1 MPVINI
7 RKAQREGARL
17 VIGLAGISGSGKTL
31 SALLLAY
38 GLTNG
43 DGEKVGFLDTENRR
57 GSLYASNDTY
67 DKIKSSLEMNEYPE
81 PFYIGDLDAPFSP
94 QRYID
99 AIHEFEKAGVEVLVI
114 DSVSHEWEGTGGCEE
129 IATLANPNK
138 PQWNRA
144 KAEHKRFMNALLQ
157 SNMHIIVC
165 IRAREKVKLV
175 KVNGKTEY
183 EPQGIMPVTEKNVMF
198 EMTASLMM
206 WDSGKSQQ
214 VMKCPEEL
222 RDILG
227 REDGYIT
234 AQDGLALRQWVQGG
248 NQLDPK
254 VEEYRN
260 RLRNV
265 TEKGQ
270 AYTQECWDK
279 TPAKIRKAL
288 GDDFKQTLLESAI
301 AYEKQRSSSNHD
313 AQNVDEL
320 NSQVLGAGENQEG

>member
-1 MPVINI
+1 MAVINI

-38 GLTNG
+38 GLTEG
-43 DGEKVGFLDTENRR
+43 DGTKVGFLDTENRR

-67 DKIKSSLEMNEYPE
+67 DKIQQSLGMKEQPE
-81 PFYIGDLDAPFSP
+81 PFWIGDLDAPFSP

-99 AIHEFEKAGVEVLVI
+99 AIREFEKAGVEVLVV
-114 DSVSHEWEGTGGCEE
+114 DSISHEWEGTGGCEE
-129 IATLANPNK
+129 IATLANPQK

-165 IRAREKVKLV
+165 IRAREKVKLI

-206 WDSGKSQQ
+206 WDSGKAQQ

-222 RDILG
+222 RGILG
-227 REDGYIT
+227 RETDYIS
-234 AQDGLALRQWVQGG
+234 AQDGLALRQWVRGG
-248 NQLDPK
+248 NTLNPE
-254 VEEYRN
+254 VEAWRN

-265 TEKGQ
+265 TEKGE
-270 AYTQECWDK
+270 AYTVECWDK

-288 GDDFKQTLLESAI
+288 GDDFKQSLLESAK
-301 AYEKQRSSSNHD
+301 AYDKQRAESNHD
-313 AQNVDEL
+313 AQNVDDL
-320 NSQVLGAGENQEG
+320 NEQVMGQQ

>member
-1 MPVINI
+1 MAVINI
-7 RKAQREGARL
+7 RKAEREGARL

-31 SALLLAY
+31 SALMLAY
-38 GLTNG
+38 GLANG
-43 DGEKVGFLDTENRR
+43 DGTKVGFLDTENRR
-57 GSLYASNDTY
+57 GSLYASDDTY
-67 DKIKSSLEMNEYPE
+67 DKIQASLGLEHRPDA
-81 PFYIGDLDAPFSP
+81 FWIGDLEPPFSP

-99 AIHEFEKAGVEVLVI
+99 AIREFEQAGVEVLVI

-129 IATLANPNK
+129 IATLANPAK

-157 SNMHIIVC
+157 SNMHVICC

-206 WDSGKSQQ
+206 WDSGSAQQ

-222 RDILG
+222 RGILG
-227 REDGYIT
+227 RESGYIS
-234 AQDGLALRQWVQGG
+234 AQDGLSLRQWVQGG
-248 NQLDPK
+248 NKLDPK
-254 VEEYRN
+254 VEKWRN
-260 RLRNV
+260 SLRGV
-265 TEKGQ
+265 TEQGA

-279 TPAKIRKAL
+279 TPAGVRKAL
-288 GDDFKQTLLESAI
+288 GDEFKQSLLEAARAYDEQRASA
-301 AYEKQRSSSNHD
+301 NGD
-313 AQNVDEL
+313 AQDVEDL
-320 NSQVLGAGENQEG
+320 NSQVMGTGAQ